1 MVFVTE
7 LESETPR
14 PNALKR
20 KIRKDEEGR
29 YQTNCIR
36 INNNMLEKLDGFS
49 QMMNHLL
56 IDPENLVW
64 IDLSQNE
71 LQHIDPVRYRGYF
84 YVDYDYFTPI
94 VMLVT
99 ILFLFD
105 FSRFFVIFATYSFF
119 TFMVMR

>member
-49 QMMNHLL
+49 QMMNQKDNSLKRA
-56 IDPENLVW
+56 IGE
-64 IDLSQNE
+64 
-71 LQHIDPVRYRGYF
+71 
-84 YVDYDYFTPI
+84 
-94 VMLVT
+94 
-99 ILFLFD
+99 
-105 FSRFFVIFATYSFF
+105 
-119 TFMVMR
+119 

>member
-71 LQHIDPVRYRGYF
+71 LQHIDPVRYRGHF
-84 YVDYDYFTPI
+84 YVDYDYCTPI
-94 VMLVT
+94 VVLVT

-119 TFMVMR
+119 TFMAMR